1 MTDIETEL
9 RDAMAAAVAGARPR
23 ADMMALVRSGHRQRK
38 LRAAAASAAA
48 VAVVLAAAAAVAA
61 VRGGHDRPAGSGT
74 PSAPATAPAS
84 SPPAGVP
91 PPAPPPGWVRHRDD
105 AGDFIDTPRGWH
117 VSGLPALVAPAV
129 RWVIGTGPVPNGGS
143 CAPTAA
149 LGKLPAG
156 GALFAVM
163 EYVSVAGQAPT
174 DEPYTFPPRARRLGL
189 GPLGGPME
197 CWGVRTNLLVFEDGG
212 RYFQVQTVF
221 GPSAPA
227 SLRAQVTRSLNTLR
241 IAPAPAREQPA
252 ALCRTRRW
260 TYCRQAAW
268 VYQVIRA
275 AHVTELGNVGTRA
288 IAGLAGNRSF
298 GMWTTRNRA
307 GWLGGRCHLI
317 AGSTVCR
324 VDKRLGWRVHG
335 LVLWLQP
342 AASPYSTPPVRPG
355 LPSASVLRRMVEAS
369 RHVTIAAA
377 QGGHR

>member
-9 RDAMAAAVAGARPR
+9 RDAMAAAVAGARPP
-23 ADMMALVRSGHRQRK
+23 ADVMALVRGGHRRHK

-48 VAVVLAAAAAVAA
+48 VAVVLAAAVALAA
-61 VRGGHDRPAGSGT
+61 VRGGHNRPEGGGT
-74 PSAPATAPAS
+74 TSAPATAPAS
-84 SPPAGVP
+84 SPPAGVSP
-91 PPAPPPGWVRHRDD
+91 PPPGWVRHADG

-129 RWVIGTGPVPNGGS
+129 RWVIGTGPVPSGGS

-149 LGKLPAG
+149 LRKLPAG

-163 EYVSVAGQAPT
+163 EYVSVAGQAASA
-174 DEPYTFPPRARRLGL
+174 EPYTFPPRGRRLGL

-197 CWGVRTNLLVFEDGG
+197 CWGVRTHLRVFEDGG

-221 GPSAPA
+221 GPTAPA
-227 SLRAQVTRSLNTLR
+227 SLRAQVKRSLNTLR

-252 ALCRTRRW
+252 ALCRAGRW
-260 TYCRQAAW
+260 TYCPQAAW

-275 AHVTELGNVGTRA
+275 AHMTELGNLGTRA

-298 GMWTTRNRA
+298 GLRTTNRA
-307 GWLGGRCHLI
+307 GRLGGRCHPI
-317 AGSTVCR
+317 AGTLVCR
-324 VDKRLGWRVHG
+324 AGHRLAWRVHQ

-355 LPSASVLRRMVEAS
+355 MPPANALRRLVKAS
-369 RHVTIAAA
+369 RHVTFPGA
-377 QGGHR
+377 QNSRR